1 MGVGKERRGEERVKG
16 DGYFGDGDEDVR
28 CAADCG
34 RRRLLCRN
42 EGGVESE
49 GRRGEEGSYAKYLQ
63 CFIVPPAHP
72 TFRCAGMAPHG
83 TQGGKEEKKRNDE
96 FVSLSSFIIKPKND
110 KEEGGTSRGR

>member
-1 MGVGKERRGEERVKG
+1 MKTCGVLQT
-16 DGYFGDGDEDVR
+16 
-28 CAADCG
+28 A
-34 RRRLLCRN
+34 
-42 EGGVESE
+42 EGGGGGLVGTKGESE
-49 GRRGEEGSYAKYLQ
+49 GKRGEEGSYAKYLQ